1 MKALSLIQIT
11 IALVLTTAVFAG
23 NCGGN
28 CPDNSC
34 VRCLCGTQPSY
45 VSIDEY
51 CALGWRWNQ
60 NCCKCIVSKLSK
72 GNQNFQRTVLFSVLE
87 QEWLGVLP
95 IQIENVEKV
104 CNNIQKPT
112 DLCDFR
118 INAQCAEHFVIDNKK
133 SWSLWSGAALGCGCP
148 LNAE

>member
-1 MKALSLIQIT
+1 MEMESK
-11 IALVLTTAVFAG
+11 TAVNVLSQSLAKETRIS
-23 NCGGN
+23 NA
-28 CPDNSC
+28 
-34 VRCLCGTQPSY
+34 QSY
-45 VSIDEY
+45 F
-51 CALGWRWNQ
+51 Q
-60 NCCKCIVSKLSK
+60 FLSK
-72 GNQNFQRTVLFSVLE
+72 NGLE
-87 QEWLGVLP
+87 FLP

-133 SWSLWSGAALGCGCP
+133 SWSLWSGAALACGCP